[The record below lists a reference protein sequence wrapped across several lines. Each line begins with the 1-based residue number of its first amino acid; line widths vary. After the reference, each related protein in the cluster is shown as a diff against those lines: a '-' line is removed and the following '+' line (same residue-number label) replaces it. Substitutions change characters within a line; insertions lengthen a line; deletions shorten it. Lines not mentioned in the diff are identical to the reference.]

1 MRILGFA
8 VVAAALAIATPTLAD
23 QASVLAFLHQ
33 SLGEDLKAERTKV
46 YLGFADLN
54 GDGKD
59 EAVAYITGPYWC
71 GSGGCNAHVLT
82 PEGDSWREVGNT
94 TVSSLPIGM
103 LDSKTNGWND
113 VTVSWGSAM
122 ESGIGQMK
130 FDGDAYARNPT
141 SAPRAKDIG
150 TIILA
155 EDAEPI
161 AP

>member
-1 MRILGFA
+1 
-8 VVAAALAIATPTLAD
+8 
-23 QASVLAFLHQ
+23 
-33 SLGEDLKAERTKV
+33 
-46 YLGFADLN
+46 
-54 GDGKD
+54 
-59 EAVAYITGPYWC
+59 
-71 GSGGCNAHVLT
+71 
-82 PEGDSWREVGNT
+82 VGNT

-122 ESGIGQMK
+122 ETGIGQMK
-130 FDGDAYARNPT
+130 FDGDAYDRNPT

-150 TIILA
+150 TIIIA